1 MAAYPVWSV
10 LAAQSVVKVDV
21 VVVVACAGCG
31 SSVASGRLRGVGLVE
46 AHLGCRCALGSGA
59 MSFVGAWN
67 QAPAPVPL
75 VEWCTLMALV
85 SSALVRLVMWCLR
98 RSEVSCFCWCF
109 CAAVSGVI
117 SVMSCQRAGST

>member
-46 AHLGCRCALGSGA
+46 AHLGCRCEL
-59 MSFVGAWN
+59 FVGEWRDVFGPRRLTRARGG
-67 QAPAPVPL
+67 QAQGLTRSTRAPAGKAPP
-75 VEWCTLMALV
+75 ARN
-85 SSALVRLVMWCLR
+85 S
-98 RSEVSCFCWCF
+98 
-109 CAAVSGVI
+109 
-117 SVMSCQRAGST
+117 

>member
-46 AHLGCRCALGSGA
+46 AHLGCRCEL
-59 MSFVGAWN
+59 FVGEWRD
-67 QAPAPVPL
+67 VFGRC
-75 VEWCTLMALV
+75 VEP
-85 SSALVRLVMWCLR
+85 SS
-98 RSEVSCFCWCF
+98 
-109 CAAVSGVI
+109 CASATGGVVYTHGPRVECVGASGHV
-117 SVMSCQRAGST
+117 VLAEE